1 MTVTSTTASS
11 SYLDSLRTNST
22 TATAATTA
30 GSSTID
36 QAGFLKLLTAQMTN
50 QDPTAP
56 MDSNTMVQQLSEMST
71 VSGITEMNSSMKSLV
86 SELTSNRIGDAASW
100 IGKAALLSS
109 STAQPLTNGG
119 YAGEITLP
127 VAATNVV
134 VGLYYSAQWQS
145 GKASMSISG
154 GETALTRL
162 KKIYGLGLVLADTH
176 PLGLQYGPDFGH
188 LADMPSIEGGQPVDQ
203 DTVWPEYDFQAMEF
217 DGGWITDARLCLQ
230 AASPR
235 PCTITAAVPQ
245 YEMRTGG

>member
-1 MTVTSTTASS
+1 MTVSSTTTSS

-22 TATAATTA
+22 TAAAASTA
-30 GSSTID
+30 GSDSID

-71 VSGITEMNSSMKSLV
+71 VSGITEMNTSMKSLV

-127 VAATNVV
+127 SDATSMNVSLVDSTGKSVYTQTLGSQKAGTVDFAWDGTQTDGTTATGPLSVV
-134 VGLYYSAQWQS
+134 VSAT
-145 GKASMSISG
+145 GAAAAF
-154 GETALTRL
+154 T
-162 KKIYGLGLVLADTH
+162 VLSTFS
-176 PLGLQYGPDFGH
+176 L
-188 LADMPSIEGGQPVDQ
+188 I
-203 DTVWPEYDFQAMEF
+203 
-217 DGGWITDARLCLQ
+217 IR
-230 AASPR
+230 
-235 PCTITAAVPQ
+235 
-245 YEMRTGG
+245 

>member
-1 MTVTSTTASS
+1 MTVSSTTTSS

-22 TATAATTA
+22 TAAAAASTA
-30 GSSTID
+30 GSDSID

-71 VSGITEMNSSMKSLV
+71 VSGITEMNTSMKSLV

-127 VAATNVV
+127 SDATSMNVSLVDSTGKSVYTQTLGSQKAGTVDFAWDGTQTDGTTATGPLSVV
-134 VGLYYSAQWQS
+134 VSATGAS
-145 GKASMSISG
+145 G
-154 GETALTRL
+154 
-162 KKIYGLGLVLADTH
+162 
-176 PLGLQYGPDFGH
+176 
-188 LADMPSIEGGQPVDQ
+188 
-203 DTVWPEYDFQAMEF
+203 
-217 DGGWITDARLCLQ
+217 
-230 AASPR
+230 
-235 PCTITAAVPQ
+235 TITPTVSTWSTI
-245 YEMRTGG
+245 TGVQSPAGGSSAELTTTLGTVAPTDVLSLS

>member
-127 VAATNVV
+127 SDATSMNVSLVDSSGKSVYSETLGSQKAGTVDFAWDGTEADGTTATGPLSVV
-134 VGLYYSAQWQS
+134 VSAAGAS
-145 GKASMSISG
+145 GAI
-154 GETALTRL
+154 A
-162 KKIYGLGLVLADTH
+162 
-176 PLGLQYGPDFGH
+176 P
-188 LADMPSIEGGQPVDQ
+188 
-203 DTVWPEYDFQAMEF
+203 TVSTW
-217 DGGWITDARLCLQ
+217 
-230 AASPR
+230 S
-235 PCTITAAVPQ
+235 TITGVQSPA
-245 YEMRTGG
+245 GGSSAELTTTLGTVAPTDVLSLS